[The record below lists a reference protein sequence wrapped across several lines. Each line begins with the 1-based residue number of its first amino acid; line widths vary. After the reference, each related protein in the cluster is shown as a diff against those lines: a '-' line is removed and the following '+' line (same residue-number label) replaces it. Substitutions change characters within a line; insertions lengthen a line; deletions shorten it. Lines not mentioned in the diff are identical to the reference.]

1 MDGNDLLRLG
11 YRPGKIIGLA
21 LHAADAARAD
31 GAADDDILSDLAD
44 VLNAPADYLEDPIYG
59 RVAEALAA
67 YEAHRERSASY
78 NLDSAAPYRVWG
90 ADGIEVR
97 RAGPDETRRASAGGD
112 SRRADAGRSPGLR
125 PADWRRAG
133 DR

>member
-78 NLDSAAPYRVWG
+78 NSTAPPRTASG
-90 ADGIEVR
+90 AR
-97 RAGPDETRRASAGGD
+97 TASSPARWTR
-112 SRRADAGRSPGLR
+112 
-125 PADWRRAG
+125 
-133 DR
+133 